1 MGYAG
6 FLEDIIERYLIEME
20 EIKRYVNDPLN
31 SSENKEYYLQQLID
45 KQDALIKELLEIA
58 TNPENALI
66 QQNFN
71 LKAQLKSL
79 QLEYDAE
86 ANKVDAEINAI
97 YKQCEQEK
105 RALQDK
111 VAKLERKSFR

>member
-6 FLEDIIERYLIEME
+6 FLEDIIERYLSDMD
-20 EIKRYVNDPLN
+20 EIKRYINDPSN
-31 SSENKEYYLQQLID
+31 VSENKEYFLKQLID

-58 TNPENALI
+58 TNPEDALI
-66 QQNFN
+66 QENFN

-86 ANKVDAEINAI
+86 ANKIDAEINEI
-97 YKQCEQEK
+97 YKQCNQEK

-111 VAKLERKSFR
+111 ITILERKLSR